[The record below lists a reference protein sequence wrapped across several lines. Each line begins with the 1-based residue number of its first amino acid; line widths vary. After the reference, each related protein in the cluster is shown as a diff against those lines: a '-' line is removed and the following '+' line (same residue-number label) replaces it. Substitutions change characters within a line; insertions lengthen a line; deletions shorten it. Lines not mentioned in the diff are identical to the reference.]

1 MVVKMENSI
10 VSYNDALNQF
20 IAIKK
25 EAIHKLSDL
34 GETILSLFPNSDVD
48 SEIYNKLI
56 DKIKNTIDKLKE

>member
-1 MVVKMENSI
+1 MENSI

>member
-1 MVVKMENSI
+1 MVVKMENYI

-25 EAIHKLSDL
+25 ETIEKLSDL
-34 GETILSLFPNSDVD
+34 GEIILSLFPNSDVD